1 MCQFCVHTGNNVCC
15 PRIKAN
21 SQAGTAVVDYTGGSI
36 RGHYPAHHSHCD
48 IVQGQYLL
56 SILVFLLVH
65 GPGEGGLR
73 TGALKGGEGGK
84 TSWTEV
90 GFDLEV

>member
-1 MCQFCVHTGNNVCC
+1 M
-15 PRIKAN
+15 
-21 SQAGTAVVDYTGGSI
+21 VDYTGGGF
-36 RGHYPAHHSHCD
+36 RRHYPAHHCYCD
-48 IVQGQYLL
+48 IVQGQRLL

-73 TGALKGGEGGK
+73 TGALKGGGEGGK

>member
-1 MCQFCVHTGNNVCC
+1 M
-15 PRIKAN
+15 
-21 SQAGTAVVDYTGGSI
+21 VDYTGGGF

-65 GPGEGGLR
+65 GPGEGGF
-73 TGALKGGEGGK
+73 KDWCFEGGGDK
-84 TSWTEV
+84 KSWTEV
-90 GFDLEV
+90 GFDLED

>member
-1 MCQFCVHTGNNVCC
+1 M
-15 PRIKAN
+15 
-21 SQAGTAVVDYTGGSI
+21 VDYTGGSI

>member
-1 MCQFCVHTGNNVCC
+1 M
-15 PRIKAN
+15 
-21 SQAGTAVVDYTGGSI
+21 VDYTGGGF
-36 RGHYPAHHSHCD
+36 RGHYPAHHCYCD

-73 TGALKGGEGGK
+73 TGTLEGWGGGDK
-84 TSWTEV
+84 KSWTEV
-90 GFDLEV
+90 VLIVKSRDLCQPLMVLLLITNLDL

>member
-1 MCQFCVHTGNNVCC
+1 M
-15 PRIKAN
+15 
-21 SQAGTAVVDYTGGSI
+21 VDYTGGSF
-36 RGHYPAHHSHCD
+36 RGHYPAHHCYCD

-65 GPGEGGLR
+65 GPGEWVFKDWCFG
-73 TGALKGGEGGK
+73 GGEGGK

-90 GFDLEV
+90 VLIVKSRDLCQSLIWFFY

>member
-1 MCQFCVHTGNNVCC
+1 M
-15 PRIKAN
+15 
-21 SQAGTAVVDYTGGSI
+21 VDYTGGSI

-73 TGALKGGEGGK
+73 TGALKGGGG
-84 TSWTEV
+84 
-90 GFDLEV
+90 G